1 VSAGATRRGQ
11 GACAC
16 ARRMG
21 GASSVSA
28 SISVEDYTAEL
39 SEEQEQVLVSKTKSF
54 RVFSEDLEWA
64 CKALVS
70 KGNGEPVVVGR
81 RSASDVVVSNL
92 TTSGKH
98 LELTLVDRRWQA
110 KDANSSSGS
119 VLFWG
124 SGKELVI
131 SKSGQSHTLPV
142 NCCMRLGACFVTLV
156 PDSMPLDLIL
166 ECTKGPMNS
175 KWCRVPFVSCIDSP
189 RHLALKRSV
198 LVLLTHS
205 LARSLT
211 RATFSRRKILAA
223 PAVLDCGASRES
235 IVHLQTSELSPT
247 EFRIFKYNG
256 WFCVTCVAERLI
268 AQAAVKKDKQDKHR
282 EPVSFMPFFSAFLP
296 PC

>member
-1 VSAGATRRGQ
+1 
-11 GACAC
+11 
-16 ARRMG
+16 MG

-28 SISVEDYTAEL
+28 SIRVEDYTAEL

-98 LELTLVDRRWQA
+98 LELTLVDRRWRA
-110 KDANSSSGS
+110 KDANSSTGS

-131 SKSGQSHTLPV
+131 SKSGESHTLPV

-156 PDSMPLDLIL
+156 PDSMPMDLIL

-205 LARSLT
+205 LARLLARSLT
-211 RATFSRRKILAA
+211 LATFSRRKILAA
-223 PAVLDCGASRES
+223 PAGYVCAGLRSLARKHSAPADDGALANRVPHLQVQWLVLRHLRRGASHRSSCRKE
-235 IVHLQTSELSPT
+235 
-247 EFRIFKYNG
+247 G
-256 WFCVTCVAERLI
+256 
-268 AQAAVKKDKQDKHR
+268 QAGQA
-282 EPVSFMPFFSAFLP
+282 S
-296 PC
+296 